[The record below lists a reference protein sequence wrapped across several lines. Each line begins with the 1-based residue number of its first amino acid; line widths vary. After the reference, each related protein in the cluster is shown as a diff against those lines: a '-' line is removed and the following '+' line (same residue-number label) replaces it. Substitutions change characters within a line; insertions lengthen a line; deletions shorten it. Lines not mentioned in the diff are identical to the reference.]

1 MTERRLLSHSFILL
15 TRGLTEYDSGV
26 RIRGLVVVEYQISAL
41 IVIELFKINIFA
53 LLFLFLN
60 FLLYQIQIVI
70 HLSRGRR
77 QYIFLDFFALRSMDL
92 KVTLMM
98 IDELVLGSSHCILT
112 NIIASVGG
120 VLAGGCRRR
129 LVKGIRQGHIHV
141 RVSDITRVILQE
153 VYRNR
158 LIIL

>member
-60 FLLYQIQIVI
+60 FLLYQIQVVI
-70 HLSRGRR
+70 HLSRSRR

-92 KVTLMM
+92 KVTLMV

-120 VLAGGCRRR
+120 VLAGGC
-129 LVKGIRQGHIHV
+129 
-141 RVSDITRVILQE
+141 
-153 VYRNR
+153 
-158 LIIL
+158 